1 MKFEE
6 EEFTVHN
13 LKRRIMGSLMAV
25 LMSSSTILGTCP
37 APIFATASNDATVET
52 EVTADATAVDANNVY
67 GLASV
72 NAGNILHAWN
82 WTFKDISDNLEEIA
96 KAGYSVVQTSPLQS
110 CEGFK
115 DNVDWWKTYQ
125 PYDYSFGNTFGT
137 EEEFKALCKKAKE
150 EYNISIIVDVIANH
164 IASQDKSGGYALKD
178 GVADFW
184 KGKSEYFHNTGKEF
198 GKDDKGDKDRSG
210 MVNSNV
216 GVADVNTN
224 NADVQKRFYDYM
236 EQLLADGA
244 SGFRFDTAK
253 HIGTSKESG
262 DVKDSFWTNT
272 VGKIRQKYGD
282 SILIYA
288 EILNKFDFEGGAS
301 AMKYYVDEG
310 MKLTESQIGWMFKDG
325 IQTKKLSSG
334 SDVFSYDRTTTN
346 KISDN
351 NIVTWVENHDTYLND
366 WGMTGLDRN
375 NPYGDYNY
383 MTNEGIV
390 IAWATLASRANTQ
403 SLFYARPDGIEYT
416 GGKMLTKGKKGM
428 SSTDTTWK
436 DPTVAAVNNFKNA
449 MVGQGEKCSTN
460 GNLAI
465 VQRGNKGV
473 VIANFGSDNGNFNVS
488 GLSGLADGTYEDA
501 TGKNG
506 SFTVSGGNVS
516 GSVKGRSVV
525 VLYSKEAAP
534 VETEAPETTAPAETT
549 EPTETPVSGGAQ
561 VKVSKDSGEF
571 DESFDVTVA
580 VKDAEYAYYS
590 YDGADWTEIKDG
602 KATVTVGKDAKEVG
616 DAFALYVKAKGNDG
630 KTVDVEKTYTFAATT
645 TSSVTTTAEPT
656 TKGLKLRIPKADV
669 DFTPSV
675 YFYEGSAAVGKT
687 WPGTA
692 MTLEGDYYVFEDET
706 MTGSYN
712 AIFNNGKNGGT
723 EGAWQDPIKDGK
735 PYQVSGFM
743 EYSKSKNAVSEV
755 KGEDVT
761 VTTSVPATISPNA
774 KKAGKAPEF
783 TEPSTETPAPATETP
798 TPATET
804 PVVEVTEEP
813 PVVVETPSISVD
825 VADGSE
831 FDTETMEVTVTV
843 KNATNATYT
852 IDDGVT
858 KSFSDSTKVTLG
870 EGKIAD
876 SDVSLKVTATDG
888 KENIEKTYTYK
899 KVFNPGKAAE
909 TQEVKVSAIVKLQS
923 AMEIVKDA
931 AQANAT
937 ATAESDGYYATNP
950 NQKVGKN
957 ASIKIDGDFS
967 DWSEDMLVA
976 QGVACDTAT
985 RFKGVWE
992 NWVMDSYSLYGA
1004 WDDENLYIGWQIVNT
1019 YDTFWQQDGNG
1030 PISDSGKPGDAPQFI
1045 AINTGKGNKMTG
1057 LMQDGKGIWS
1067 ADIQYSSDVDN
1078 IIAIHSDLTGVPGLF
1093 KADSTGASSYAAAD
1107 GLCLD
1112 FKSQGIEVKKVDG
1125 CLPDKIM
1132 GVWNPGDENDH
1143 ASYDL
1148 SSNWVDMKTTDLGCR
1163 KHDTAY
1169 DTFYEMKIP
1178 FKALGITKDDVTNNG
1193 VNIMHVIS
1201 RGESGMDCTPHDPSM
1216 LDNTYKDYGAE
1227 PSNSHEKDDTDIISV
1242 PLAAVGSTKA
1252 IGQGAGSSVVNPP
1265 ISNPTPTPVETEEPD
1280 VTATP
1285 TSVET
1290 ENPDVTATPVVTEDS
1305 EVTATPVVTENP
1317 EVTATPE
1324 VTVAPE
1330 APVVTETPA
1339 EPVKVEISQTDKMV
1353 VNFGAD
1359 KSAPQMSGKDLTL
1372 EARPLNTTGTCQYQF
1387 AIDGELAQGYSEKST
1402 YVWTADAGV
1411 HTIQVSV
1418 KDEANQTVVVEKQ
1431 YTVEGEVLQTKE
1443 PEATA
1448 TTEPTVAPTAT
1459 APAKIDN
1466 NQKVP
1471 NAATTS
1477 SIAASLTVNP
1487 AKSAAVKS
1495 KVKLVPNVTGF
1506 KTSYTYSIVAKKSD
1520 GTVTQ
1525 IAKNSNAASATW
1537 VPKEA
1542 GTYTLTLK
1550 VIDAEKN
1557 ETSFDVPAYKIT
1569 KLKLSSAKAS
1579 KKTIKAGSKVK
1590 FTAKATN
1597 VYKSVKYQFV
1607 VKKGSK
1613 KIATRKYN
1621 KKATYIWT
1629 AKKTLK
1635 AGTYKCVITA
1645 KDSSGVKV
1653 SKTVSVKVK
1662 AKTKKTKK

>member
-6 EEFTVHN
+6 EELTVHN

-25 LMSSSTILGTCP
+25 MMSTTTILGNCP
-37 APIFATASNDATVET
+37 NFTLAAANEST
-52 EVTADATAVDANNVY
+52 EVTADATAVNASNTY

-72 NAGNILHAWN
+72 NQGNILHAWD
-82 WTFKDISDNLEEIA
+82 WSLKTIKEQLPEIA

-110 CEGFK
+110 CERFS
-115 DNVDWWKTYQ
+115 NNNDWWKSYQ
-125 PYDYSFGNTFGT
+125 PYDYAYGSVYGS
-137 EEEFKALCKKAKE
+137 EEEFKELCE
-150 EYNISIIVDVIANH
+150 EAHKYGISIIVDVVANH
-164 IASQDKSGGYALKD
+164 VAGSQDGSIKSGVD
-178 GVADFW
+178 SFW
-184 KGKSEYFHNTGKEF
+184 TSNKNGLFHNKSTKSS
-198 GKDDKGDKDRSG
+198 DKNRVDMVLSNIG
-210 MVNSNV
+210 MP
-216 GVADVNTN
+216 DINTEN
-224 NADVQKRFYDYM
+224 EKVQARLVDYM
-236 EQLLADGA
+236 QQLINDGA
-244 SGFRFDTAK
+244 DGFRFDAAK
-253 HIGTSKESG
+253 HIGTSSDTG
-262 DVKDSFWTNT
+262 DSHSDFWKNT
-272 VGKIRQKYGD
+272 VGVIKAKYPDKLYYG
-282 SILIYA
+282 
-288 EILNKFDFEGGAS
+288 EILND
-301 AMKYYVDEG
+301 MQCTPDPMTYYVKDG
-310 MKLTESQIGWMFKDG
+310 LKVTESQVGWGFKDAVQKKTLATHAKSGKAEVITYNRSTVCG
-325 IQTKKLSSG
+325 IAEKDQ
-334 SDVFSYDRTTTN
+334 VN
-346 KISDN
+346 
-351 NIVTWVENHDTYLND
+351 WVENHDTYLNY
-366 WGMTGLDRN
+366 WGSTGRS
-375 NPYGDYNY
+375 GASNY
-383 MTNEGIV
+383 MSDDQV
-390 IAWATLASRANTQ
+390 MLSWSALASRADTQ
-403 SLFYARPDGIEYT
+403 SLFFARPDGCSNPDNPNPTNDDSNHIDGT
-416 GGKMLTKGKKGM
+416 IAKLT
-428 SSTDTTWK
+428 SNTSWK
-436 DPTVAAVNNFKNA
+436 NTKVASVNQFKNA
-449 MVGQGEKCSTN
+449 MIGENESVSTS
-460 GNLAI
+460 GNTVI
-465 VQRGNKGV
+465 VKRGTKGAV
-473 VIANFGSDNGNFNVS
+473 VTNFGSSDSTVEVT
-488 GLSGLADGTYEDA
+488 GLSGLADGSYKDA
-501 TGKNG
+501 SGQNG
-506 SFTVSGGNVS
+506 TITVSGGKAS
-516 GSVKGRSVV
+516 ISVKGSSFA
-525 VLYSKEAAP
+525 VLYDADAKP
-534 VETEAPETTAPAETT
+534 VETEAPETIA
-549 EPTETPVSGGAQ
+549 PTETPVEGAAK
-561 VKVSKDSGEF
+561 VTVSKDSGTFEK
-571 DESFDVTVA
+571 SFDVD
-580 VKDAEYAYYS
+580 VKVEDAEYAYYS
-590 YDGADWTEIKDG
+590 YDGADWAEIKDG
-602 KATVTVGKDAKEVG
+602 KATVTVGEDAKEVG
-616 DAFALYVKAKGNDG
+616 DEFALYVKAKGADG
-630 KTVDVEKTYTFAATT
+630 KTVDVTKKYTYTAQATAT
-645 TSSVTTTAEPT
+645 ATEAPVT
-656 TKGLKLRIPKADV
+656 GLKVRVKKSDYDTAPHIYLYTES
-669 DFTPSV
+669 TPVS
-675 YFYEGSAAVGKT
+675 EPAGK
-687 WPGTA
+687 WPGTL
-692 MTLEGDYYVFEDET
+692 MTEEGDYYVYTNASET
-706 MTGSYN
+706 SSVL
-712 AIFNNGKNGGT
+712 AIFNGGEGK
-723 EGAWQDPIKDGK
+723 WQDPDGGEQAK
-735 PYQVSGFM
+735 GYSVSGYV
-743 EYSKSKNAVSEV
+743 EYAKGTVSKVEGGST
-755 KGEDVT
+755 D
-761 VTTSVPATISPNA
+761 TSAPATVSPKA

-783 TEPSTETPAPATETP
+783 VEPGNDATP
-798 TPATET
+798 TPVVATTEPTEAPT
-804 PVVEVTEEP
+804 PVAEETQAP
-813 PVVVETPSISVD
+813 VAEETQAPVVKETPSISVD

-831 FDTETMEVTVTV
+831 FDTETMEVTVTA

-852 IDDGVT
+852 IDGGAT
-858 KSFSDSTKVTLG
+858 KSFSDSTVVTIG

-876 SDVSLKVTATDG
+876 SEVTLKVTATDG
-888 KENIEKTYTYK
+888 QEKVEQIYTYK

-1093 KADSTGASSYAAAD
+1093 KADSTGASSYVAAD

-1216 LDNTYKDYGAE
+1216 LDNTYKNYGAE

-1265 ISNPTPTPVETEEPD
+1265 ISNPTPTPVETEDPD

-1285 TSVET
+1285 VET
-1290 ENPDVTATPVVTEDS
+1290 EDPDVTATPVVTEDPGVTTPEPEVTEVPVEP
-1305 EVTATPVVTENP
+1305 EVTATPVVTEAP
-1317 EVTATPE
+1317 AATPVATE
-1324 VTVAPE
+1324 APKATPVTVQ
-1330 APVVTETPA
+1330 
-1339 EPVKVEISQTDKMV
+1339 ISETDKMV
-1353 VNFGAD
+1353 VNFGANL
-1359 KSAPQMSGKDLTL
+1359 SAPQMSGKELTL
-1372 EARPLNTTGTCQYQF
+1372 EAKPMNTKGACQYQF
-1387 AIDGELAQGYSEKST
+1387 AIDGVLAQGYSENAT
-1402 YVWTADAGV
+1402 YVWTPDTGS

-1418 KDEANQTVVVEKQ
+1418 KDAENNTVVVEKK
-1431 YTVEGEVLQTKE
+1431 YTVEGEALPTV
-1443 PEATA
+1443 
-1448 TTEPTVAPTAT
+1448 EPTVEPTTVPTAVPTPT
-1459 APAKIDN
+1459 APAKVDN

-1477 SIAASLTVNP
+1477 SITASLTVNP
-1487 AKSAAVKS
+1487 AKSAAVKT
-1495 KVKLVPNVTGF
+1495 KVTLVPNVTGF
-1506 KTSYTYSIVAKKSD
+1506 KTSYTYSIIAKKTD

-1525 IAKNSNAASATW
+1525 IVKDSNAASATW
-1537 VPKEA
+1537 VPKSA

-1550 VIDAEKN
+1550 VVDAEKN
-1557 ETSFDVPAYKIT
+1557 AASFEVPSYKIT
-1569 KLKLSSAKAS
+1569 KLKLSTAKAS

-1590 FTAKATN
+1590 FTAKATSASG
-1597 VYKSVKYQFV
+1597 SVKYQFV

-1621 KKATYIWT
+1621 KKATYTWT

-1662 AKTKKTKK
+1662 AKAKAKKAKKAKK